1 MAKKSSKSAATRK
14 AVSKPRKRSGP
25 GKGHESDKKK
35 EAEAYT
41 RSLVAHGQAV
51 KVPAGGKLPS
61 GATHELVEDAD
72 GTVRP
77 VRRRFSL
84 L

>member
-14 AVSKPRKRSGP
+14 AVSKPRKRPGT
-25 GKGHESDKKK
+25 GKGHESDKK
-35 EAEAYT
+35 EADAYT